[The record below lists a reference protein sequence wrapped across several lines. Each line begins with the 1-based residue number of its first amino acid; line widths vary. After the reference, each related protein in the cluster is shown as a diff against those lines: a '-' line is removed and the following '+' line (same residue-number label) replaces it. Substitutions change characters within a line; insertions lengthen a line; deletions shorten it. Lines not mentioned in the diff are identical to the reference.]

1 MTKSLFKG
9 DVSAPLS
16 KDEIKEFTKKFDI
29 DLDLSTKERKS
40 LAIKMGLPAEST
52 EKQVAEALLKEAG
65 QEITQEKN
73 TDAIVL
79 NQAKNTQKTA

>member
-1 MTKSLFKG
+1 MTKPLFKG

-16 KDEIKEFTKKFDI
+16 KDEIKEFTKKFDV

-52 EKQVAEALLKEAG
+52 EKQVAEALLKEAL
-65 QEITQEKN
+65 ET
-73 TDAIVL
+73 A
-79 NQAKNTQKTA
+79 NQHRLAVCKCEN